1 MRTLTYSNSVLLRNN
16 PVILFSFV
24 AKCKIMNFK
33 VCVPVGLLMLSAAQ
47 FACNQQAPKEQE
59 APAAVSS
66 VLQAPYSQVFY
77 DSLGA
82 TMQSYYQLSDAL
94 VQADSTAANTAAA
107 ALKGHV
113 DSLPVNLLQMDS
125 SHLANITGITG
136 SVSAELTGLA
146 GETALEGKRAAFQM
160 VSDML
165 FDLVKNTGLKG
176 HTIYHQYCPMAF
188 DDKGA
193 YWLSDKAAIQNP
205 YFGHK
210 MLTCGETKDSL
221 SYK

>member
-1 MRTLTYSNSVLLRNN
+1 MRTLTYSNSILPTNN

-24 AKCKIMNFK
+24 TKCKIMNFK
-33 VCVPVGLLMLSAAQ
+33 VCLPAGLLILGMAL
-47 FACNQQAPKEQE
+47 FACNQQAPEEKKAAGGVAE
-59 APAAVSS
+59 A
-66 VLQAPYSQVFY
+66 LQAPYSQVFY

-82 TMQSYYQLSDAL
+82 TMQSYYKLSDAL
-94 VQADSTAANTAAA
+94 VQADGTAANTAAA

-113 DSLPVNLLQMDS
+113 DSLPVTLLQMDS

-136 SVSAELTGLA
+136 SVSAELDGLA
-146 GETALEGKRAAFQM
+146 GESTLEGKRASFQM

-193 YWLSDKAAIQNP
+193 YWLSDKADIQNP

-221 SYK
+221 IYK